1 LKSVKDHGNER
12 LETIRHNMAELV
24 ERANQSVR
32 DVAEH
37 LRPAS
42 PGLGIES
49 TLAKL
54 TSEFR
59 KHTGIS
65 CELRMAEEP
74 VNLDEDQIVA
84 IFRIVQESL
93 TNVTRHSGARRVEI
107 RVSRGEGNVIVEVCD
122 NGRGFDLES
131 AKRKKSFGLVGMR
144 ERAAALAG
152 DINITSVPGQG
163 TSVCVSIPVRRNGR
177 LNDRAASDIAPSLCD
192 SITVESLESDADIF
206 PKFSGERA

>member
-1 LKSVKDHGNER
+1 
-12 LETIRHNMAELV
+12 
-24 ERANQSVR
+24 
-32 DVAEH
+32 
-37 LRPAS
+37 
-42 PGLGIES
+42 
-49 TLAKL
+49 
-54 TSEFR
+54 
-59 KHTGIS
+59 
-65 CELRMAEEP
+65 MAEEP

-144 ERAAALAG
+144 ERAAGLAG

-163 TSVCVSIPVRRNGR
+163 TSVCVSIPMRRNER
-177 LNDRAASDIAPSLCD
+177 LNDCTTASDIARTALCD
-192 SITVESLESDADIF
+192 SIAGEGLEPDAAIF

>member
-1 LKSVKDHGNER
+1 MTK
-12 LETIRHNMAELV
+12 
-24 ERANQSVR
+24 
-32 DVAEH
+32 
-37 LRPAS
+37 
-42 PGLGIES
+42 
-49 TLAKL
+49 
-54 TSEFR
+54 
-59 KHTGIS
+59 
-65 CELRMAEEP
+65 EP

-144 ERAAALAG
+144 ERAAGLAG

-163 TSVCVSIPVRRNGR
+163 TSVCVSIPISIPMRRNER
-177 LNDRAASDIAPSLCD
+177 LNDCTASGIACAALCD
-192 SITVESLESDADIF
+192 STAVKSLEPDADIF

>member
-1 LKSVKDHGNER
+1 
-12 LETIRHNMAELV
+12 
-24 ERANQSVR
+24 
-32 DVAEH
+32 
-37 LRPAS
+37 
-42 PGLGIES
+42 
-49 TLAKL
+49 
-54 TSEFR
+54 
-59 KHTGIS
+59 
-65 CELRMAEEP
+65 

-93 TNVTRHSGARRVEI
+93 TNVTRHSDARRVEI
-107 RVSRGEGNVIVEVCD
+107 QVSRGEGNVIVEVCD

-131 AKRKKSFGLVGMR
+131 AERKKSFGLVGMR

-163 TSVCVSIPVRRNGR
+163 TSVCLSIPMRRNEC

-192 SITVESLESDADIF
+192 SITVESLEPGADIL